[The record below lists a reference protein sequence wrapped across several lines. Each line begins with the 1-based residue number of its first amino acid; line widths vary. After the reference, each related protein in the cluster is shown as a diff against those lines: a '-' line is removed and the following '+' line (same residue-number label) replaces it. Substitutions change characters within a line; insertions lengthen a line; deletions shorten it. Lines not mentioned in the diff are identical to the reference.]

1 MILEKLCLPSIL
13 YIAFTLVQIVIDI
26 FNNIYNKAIIK
37 FFIMIIFA
45 IVLNILCNSGLQV
58 ISWIIVLIPFIY
70 LTFISSLIFTVFG
83 NEKNISDLSNN
94 LDLSNNIDISNT
106 IVLCPE
112 NESPEHYFLRTQQHC
127 NKPASEILKDIKRI
141 DRDKKRIELYDKLD
155 NLYNINT
162 SNNKHKYDL
171 SNNPIKYNLV
181 KNFLDK
187 SLNNY
192 YVDFIYSKQLFKYI
206 IPKEYIK
213 SDTEINYDLS
223 NNYDKLM
230 KNYYIIDSNNYIPCP
245 SNENSSTFF
254 KKTGKNCYEF
264 KK

>member
-45 IVLNILCNSGLQV
+45 IVLNILCQSGLQV

-83 NEKNISDLSNN
+83 NKKNISDLSNN
-94 LDLSNNIDISNT
+94 LDLSNT
-106 IVLCPE
+106 LVLCPE

-127 NKPASEILKDIKRI
+127 NRPASNILKNIKRI

-155 NLYNINT
+155 NYYNIHT
-162 SNNKHKYDL
+162 SNNKDKYDL

-192 YVDFIYSKQLFKYI
+192 YVDFIYSKQLFKYM
-206 IPKEYIK
+206 
-213 SDTEINYDLS
+213 IN
-223 NNYDKLM
+223 
-230 KNYYIIDSNNYIPCP
+230 
-245 SNENSSTFF
+245 
-254 KKTGKNCYEF
+254 
-264 KK
+264 